1 MIFEIKKIKIKK
13 SCVFVKPHYILVIQF
28 KDLFPFLYHEHSY
41 IIDPHLESLQRW
53 FPLTNPHKIT

>member
-41 IIDPHLESLQRW
+41 IIDPHLESLQR
-53 FPLTNPHKIT
+53 